1 MCIAEL
7 EACLARG
14 TEETQV
20 FVEGY
25 SLGYNFF
32 SND

>member
-1 MCIAEL
+1 MCVAEL
-7 EACLARG
+7 EARFDRG
-14 TEETQV
+14 TKGTQV

-32 SND
+32 SNV